1 MKLFDNLMNSSP
13 PLPLTTS
20 LSVNWQP
27 IFYGLLYT
35 LLVKIDPPFVPP
47 DVNVIPQN
55 PTTLPLLSRWMMTGP
70 LVPQKSIEESLVSNL
85 RGKWVSLDIIIA
97 ADEWKNQGKK
107 KETFVFV

>member
-13 PLPLTTS
+13 PPRPLTSPTS

-35 LLVKIDPPFVPP
+35 LLVKIDPPSLPP

-55 PTTLPLLSRWMMTGP
+55 PTTLPLLSR
-70 LVPQKSIEESLVSNL
+70 
-85 RGKWVSLDIIIA
+85 
-97 ADEWKNQGKK
+97 
-107 KETFVFV
+107 